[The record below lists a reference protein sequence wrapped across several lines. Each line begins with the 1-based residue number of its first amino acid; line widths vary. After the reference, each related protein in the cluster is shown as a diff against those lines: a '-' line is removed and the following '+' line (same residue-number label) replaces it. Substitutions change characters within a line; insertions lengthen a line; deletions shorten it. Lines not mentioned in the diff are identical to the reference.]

1 VTAALYLGVDGGR
14 SGTRA
19 LIADDTGHVI
29 GTGQASELDPAGPTP
44 TDGGAGRRRFTAG
57 LRASVA
63 AARHAAGIADDA
75 VFTAA
80 CMGFSGGP
88 DDKDALARSIVPA
101 QAYFITHDAWIAL
114 TGATNG
120 APGIV
125 TIAGTGSIA
134 FGRNAEG
141 HTARAGGWGYAF
153 GDEGSAFDLTRQAL
167 RAALRQE
174 EGWGPPTA
182 LREALLAAFPKEECG
197 PRDMN
202 DLLHRFYTHPLY
214 TGEFPRARIAALAEL
229 VEATALRG
237 DTVAQGLLGAAAQS
251 LAMLAGAVRRKLFD
265 ETVGAAVDVRYSG
278 GVFRCKAIQ
287 ARFKMLLEMED
298 RTRVSA
304 PVFEAAGGA
313 LIEAFRIAG
322 AQCTLK
328 DIPATES

>member
-1 VTAALYLGVDGGR
+1 MF
-14 SGTRA
+14 S
-19 LIADDTGHVI
+19 
-29 GTGQASELDPAGPTP
+29 
-44 TDGGAGRRRFTAG
+44 
-57 LRASVA
+57 
-63 AARHAAGIADDA
+63 
-75 VFTAA
+75 AA

-101 QAYFITHDAWIAL
+101 KAYFITHDAWIAL

-134 FGRNAEG
+134 FGRNGEG

-182 LREALLAAFPKEECG
+182 LREALLESTG
-197 PRDMN
+197 TRDMN
-202 DLLHRFYTHPLY
+202 DLLHRFYSPPLN
-214 TGEFPRARIAALAEL
+214 TGGFPRARIAALAEL

-237 DTVAQGLLGAAAQS
+237 DAVAQGLLGAAAQS

-265 ETVGAAVDVRYSG
+265 ESGGAAVDVRYCG
-278 GVFRCKAIQ
+278 GVFRCRAIE

-328 DIPATES
+328 NIPATES